1 MGWGV
6 RTEEVKIL
14 RCISIGTG
22 DFARAIVA
30 VVLFSILMALWVWL
44 WVPSVRVF

>member
-6 RTEEVKIL
+6 RTEEVERLIYVS
-14 RCISIGTG
+14 RGMG
-22 DFARAIVA
+22 DFARAIMA

-44 WVPSVRVF
+44 WVPSVHVF

>member
-6 RTEEVKIL
+6 RTEEVMRLTWMSKGKD
-14 RCISIGTG
+14 RM
-22 DFARAIVA
+22 ARAVVA

-44 WVPSVRVF
+44 WVPSVHVF

>member
-6 RTEEVKIL
+6 RTEEVKRL
-14 RCISIGTG
+14 MYMSGGTG
-22 DFARAIVA
+22 DFARAVVA